1 MSSNKPPNK
10 AAPKLPISVF
20 IVCFN
25 EELNIRRVLKS
36 CSDMAEIVVVD
47 SGSTDR
53 TVDIAKEYTS
63 KVFFNEW
70 PGYAK
75 QKAFAMSLCE
85 NEWVLNLDADEELLE
100 PLVKRFAEV
109 IEADEYTSVRS
120 LRNDVF
126 IDQIFSPLTKK
137 PNSRRLYKKSLATF
151 DTSRLAHESADIE
164 GKELF
169 VKEVFHHY
177 GYNEIIPI
185 VDKNNLYSTLKARE
199 KFDKGKSFSQ
209 LKLLLIFP
217 LIFIKAYVLKGF
229 AFSGLRGFIQSV
241 NIAHYA
247 FLKEA
252 KLYEHWQKTKTKPLD

>member
-1 MSSNKPPNK
+1 MPPDK
-10 AAPKLPISVF
+10 LISKLPISVF

-25 EELNIRRVLKS
+25 EEANMRRVLES
-36 CSDMAEIVVVD
+36 CLDMAEIVVVD
-47 SGSTDR
+47 SGSTDQ
-53 TVDIAKEYTS
+53 TVEIAKQYTD
-63 KVFFNEW
+63 KVVYNEW

-85 NEWVLNLDADEELLE
+85 NEWVLNLDADEELLP

-120 LRNDVF
+120 QRNDIFINQVF
-126 IDQIFSPLTKK
+126 SSLTKK
-137 PNSRRLYKKSLATF
+137 PNSRRLYKKSKATF

-185 VDKNNLYSTLKARE
+185 VDKNNLYSTLKAQE
-199 KFDKGKSFSQ
+199 KFDRGKAFSC
-209 LKLLLIFP
+209 LKLLLVFP
-217 LIFIKAYVLKGF
+217 LIFIKAYILQGF
-229 AFSGLRGFIQSV
+229 AFSGMRGFIQSV

-252 KLYEHWQKTKTKPLD
+252 KLYEHWQKKPR

>member
-1 MSSNKPPNK
+1 MPQS
-10 AAPKLPISVF
+10 KLPVSVF

-25 EELNIRRVLKS
+25 EEANIRRVLES

-47 SGSTDR
+47 SGSTDN
-53 TVDIAKEYTS
+53 TVEIAKQYTD
-63 KVFFNEW
+63 KVVFNEW

-75 QKAFAMSLCE
+75 QKAYAMSLCE
-85 NEWVLNLDADEELLE
+85 NEWVLNLDADEELL
-100 PLVKRFAEV
+100 PSLVKRFAEV

-120 LRNDVF
+120 QRNDIF
-126 IDQIFSPLTKK
+126 IDRVFSPLTKK
-137 PNSRRLYKKSLATF
+137 PNSRRLYKKNKATF

-185 VDKNNLYSTLKARE
+185 VDKNNLYSTLKAQE
-199 KFDKGKSFSQ
+199 KFDKGKSFSRI
-209 LKLLLIFP
+209 KLILVFP
-217 LIFIKAYVLKGF
+217 LIFIKAYLLQGF
-229 AFSGLRGFIQSV
+229 AFSGIRGLIQSV

-252 KLYEHWQKTKTKPLD
+252 KLYEHWQKKKP

>member
-1 MSSNKPPNK
+1 MPTS
-10 AAPKLPISVF
+10 KLPISVF

-25 EELNIRRVLKS
+25 EESNIRRVLES
-36 CSDMAEIVVVD
+36 CSDMAEIVVID
-47 SGSTDR
+47 SGSKDR
-53 TVDIAKEYTS
+53 TVEIAKEYTD

-75 QKAFAMSLCE
+75 QKAFAMSLCK
-85 NEWVLNLDADEELLE
+85 NEWVLNLDADEELLA

-109 IEADEYTSVRS
+109 IEAGEFTSVRS
-120 LRNDVF
+120 QRNDIF

-137 PNSRRLYKKSLATF
+137 PNSCRFYKKSKATF
-151 DTSRLAHESADIE
+151 DTSRMAHESADIE

-177 GYNEIIPI
+177 GYNEIIPNI
-185 VDKNNLYSTLKARE
+185 DKSNLYSTLKAQE
-199 KFDKGKSFSQ
+199 KFDKGKSFSR
-209 LKLLLIFP
+209 LKLLLVFP
-217 LIFIKAYVLKGF
+217 LIFIKAYLLQGF
-229 AFSGLRGFIQSV
+229 AFSGIRGFIQSV

-252 KLYEHWQKTKTKPLD
+252 KLYERWQKK